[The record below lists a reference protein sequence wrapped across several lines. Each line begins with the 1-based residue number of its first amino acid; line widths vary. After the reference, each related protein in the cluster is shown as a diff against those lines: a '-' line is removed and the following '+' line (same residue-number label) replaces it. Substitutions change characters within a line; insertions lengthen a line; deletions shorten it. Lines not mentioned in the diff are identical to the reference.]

1 MDCADCERRGINTVS
16 SLDGDLASEA
26 FRESVTGVARAAISF
41 FSSSVA
47 GTIIGSL
54 QQGSALVTLQ

>member
-1 MDCADCERRGINTVS
+1 MS